1 MIFVFYFKSLIIT
14 IKITINITMS
24 INQTIAQAID
34 CPMMDGKNVA
44 GIVESYCK
52 YNILDE
58 NEVSSVEIEIYSDV
72 HECEEFLFVYDG
84 ERYYMLEEEGAID
97 FVNGNPT
104 TIDNEKKVIKAIV
117 DNPERYVIIQEALYY
132 RRWRICKTYNTF
144 EAFRRVYKAQIY
156 KWYRL
161 INPDLIDDLIT
172 FRFMGTHIYSST
184 NNNGDTVELT
194 PAIRDR
200 IICLFDVE

>member
-1 MIFVFYFKSLIIT
+1 
-14 IKITINITMS
+14 MS

-44 GIVESYCK
+44 GIIESYCK
-52 YNILDE
+52 YNILNQKE
-58 NEVSSVEIEIYSDV
+58 ISSVEIEIYSDV
-72 HECEEFLFVYDG
+72 RECEEFLFVYDG
-84 ERYYMLEEEGAID
+84 EYYYMLEDGGAID
-97 FVNGNPT
+97 FVNGDPT

-117 DNPERYVIIQEALYY
+117 DNPQRYVIIEEERCY
-132 RRWRICKTYNTF
+132 RRWRLCKTYSTF
-144 EAFRRVYKAQIY
+144 EEFRRMYKAQIY

-161 INPDLIDDLIT
+161 INPDLLGDCIVS

-184 NNNGDTVELT
+184 NNDGDTVELT

-200 IICLFDVE
+200 IVGLFDYVE